1 MKNKIEEQLKLN
13 HSYLR
18 SAELGL
24 NDKLNKAV
32 NDLERMT
39 KEAKYI
45 INDNNYT
52 LDDRVNRIIHL
63 IHWGIANMHID
74 SMSENSVRYKA
85 IKGQVEI
92 LKELIE
98 ENN

>member
-1 MKNKIEEQLKLN
+1 M
-13 HSYLR
+13 
-18 SAELGL
+18 
-24 NDKLNKAV
+24 
-32 NDLERMT
+32 
-39 KEAKYI
+39 
-45 INDNNYT
+45 
-52 LDDRVNRIIHL
+52 NRIIHL

-98 ENN
+98 ETRQNTSNIPSETARRGSASSKQPAHSYQLGRAW